1 MDRSRRASLRY
12 LSRVTRRGSPA
23 GQGRSVR
30 GSHGPRRFGS
40 SFLAWAAGLGLI
52 AALAAPASAA
62 PAVLQTIRSWSD
74 TEKLRLVL
82 DVSRPVTYRT
92 SRAEGGS
99 EIHVFLPGTL
109 PSPSLAREIK
119 FEDALVRSVRV
130 GERSDGVEVVI
141 ALGAPQ
147 SVSPFDLDATTSDPY
162 RIIFDVPR
170 EAGFPPP
177 PQATEPPRATS
188 RPSNGGAERIV
199 VIDAGHGGDQPGAIG
214 HKRLVEKAVTLTIS
228 QKVAE
233 RLEGRPGIRVLMTR
247 YGDYDVPLRDRY
259 RMADS
264 CRADVFVS
272 VHANSSRRRNQR
284 GSEVFFLS
292 LDSASDEQAA
302 LLADIENAADAV
314 EANAEEEEVTGILV
328 DLKQQEVLRHSQML
342 AEAIL
347 DQITEDRRLS
357 ARGVKQAPFAV
368 LKSPITPSVL
378 VETAFINHPEEAKL
392 LRDPKFQDRMA
403 DQIVRGILQYL
414 DIAPVLARPDAAV
427 SYFEK
432 AVARKNGM

>member
-1 MDRSRRASLRY
+1 L
-12 LSRVTRRGSPA
+12 
-23 GQGRSVR
+23 QGV
-30 GSHGPRRFGS
+30 
-40 SFLAWAAGLGLI
+40 
-52 AALAAPASAA
+52 
-62 PAVLQTIRSWSD
+62 RSWSD

-82 DVSRPVTYRT
+82 DVSRTATYRV
-92 SRAEGGS
+92 SRAENS
-99 EIHVFLPGTL
+99 PEIRVFLPDVL
-109 PSPSLAREIK
+109 PSPSLTREIV
-119 FEDALVRSVRV
+119 FQDSLVRAVRV
-130 GERSDGVEVVI
+130 GEKSNGLEVVI
-141 ALGAPQ
+141 ELAKPQ
-147 SVSPFDLDATTSDPY
+147 SLSPFELAATSDQPY

-170 EAGFPPP
+170 GPGQGAAVS
-177 PQATEPPRATS
+177 PQRTPAPAPRPILGT
-188 RPSNGGAERIV
+188 PGRIV

-214 HKRLVEKAVTLTIS
+214 HRRTVEKLVTFTIS
-228 QKVAE
+228 TKIAE
-233 RLEGRPGIRVLMTR
+233 RLERQPGVRVLLTR
-247 YGDYDVPLRDRY
+247 YGDYDVPLRERY

-264 CRADVFVS
+264 CRADAFVS
-272 VHANSSRRRNQR
+272 IHANSSRRRNQR

-292 LDSASDEQAA
+292 LTSASDEQDAF
-302 LLADIENAADAV
+302 LADIENAAGAV

-403 DQIVRGILQYL
+403 DQIVRGVLQYL
-414 DIAPVLARPDAAV
+414 ETAPAVARTGAAE

-432 AVARKNGM
+432 ALAKRNGS